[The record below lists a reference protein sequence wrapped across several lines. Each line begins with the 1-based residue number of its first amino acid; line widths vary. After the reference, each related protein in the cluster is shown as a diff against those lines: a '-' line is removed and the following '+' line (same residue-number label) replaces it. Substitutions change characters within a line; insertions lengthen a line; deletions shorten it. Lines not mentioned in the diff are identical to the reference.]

1 MVGEGSDTGSPRVAT
16 EEELDLFEM
25 DQVDYEQQ
33 RPSSVEFI
41 QALLAKIDKAATE
54 SKESQ

>member
-1 MVGEGSDTGSPRVAT
+1 MVGEVSGTGNSNVTR

-25 DQVDYEQQ
+25 DQVDDEQQ

-41 QALLAKIDKAATE
+41 QALLAKIDSAVTE
-54 SKESQ
+54 SEGGQ

>member
-1 MVGEGSDTGSPRVAT
+1 MVGEVSGTGNSNVTR

-25 DQVDYEQQ
+25 DQVDGEQQ

-41 QALLAKIDKAATE
+41 QALLAKIDSAVTE
-54 SKESQ
+54 SEGGQ